1 MRIWSLHPEYLDPRG
16 LVALWREG
24 LLAQAVLLG
33 KTRGYLHHPQ
43 LDRFKKQSD
52 PVGCIAEYLR
62 VVHQEATR
70 RGYCFA
76 GEKINAAR
84 TSGHLTVPL
93 GQLGFEWH
101 HLLNKVKN
109 RDPQWM
115 SRLTEV
121 KMPRPHPLFREVPG
135 GVAAWE
141 KQTASPEVPGKGG
154 NPMGKHQE
162 AIKMA
167 IRDELLGRFRSM
179 NAKAG
184 DKLPVGWLYD
194 DFMASLSDKEL
205 KALEEAISE
214 MIREGLIEHVAG
226 AKPTYALSQKGTD
239 ILC

>member
-43 LDRFKKQSD
+43 LDRFTMQPD

-62 VVHQEATR
+62 VVYQEATR
-70 RGYCFA
+70 RNYCFA
-76 GEKINAAR
+76 AEKINAAR
-84 TSGHLTVPL
+84 SPGHITVPL
-93 GQLGFEWH
+93 GQIEFEWH
-101 HLLNKVKN
+101 HLLDKVKN
-109 RDPQWM
+109 RDPRWM
-115 SRLTEV
+115 SRLAEV
-121 KMPRPHPLFREVPG
+121 KMPRPHPLFLEVPG

-141 KQTASPEVPGKGG
+141 KRTVRPKVRGKGG

-184 DKLPVGWLYD
+184 DTLPAGWLYD
-194 DFMASLSDKEL
+194 DFMATLSDKEME
-205 KALEEAISE
+205 ALEKTINE
-214 MIREGLIEHVAG
+214 MIQEGLIEYVAG
-226 AKPTYALSQKGTD
+226 PKPTYALTRKGMD